1 MNLKERQMTPYDSPA
16 VTDDVSV
23 AGEQPALPPAATL
36 ADVQARLQ
44 ANPSRERRHVEMKS
58 AIRKMGEALHRPLID
73 IPADPAQLRGLI
85 AAASRASIGMSKAR
99 WSRVRSLTLAALRD
113 LGIDM
118 MPGRDIGGISPA
130 WKALADQLPTK
141 ALRIGLSRFMSNCA
155 RRGIEPCDVSSATF
169 EEFDVFIKG
178 KSLWQKPDVIYRG
191 TVRRWNAAAEA
202 VPGWPQTPIPLAA
215 HAHFYSLG
223 WTEFPA
229 SFTADVEAFL
239 FHAANQDELC
249 ELDEDYVSSVKQSTV
264 NLRRRQ
270 LRQLAS
276 VLVASGFPIEK
287 LTSLAGL
294 TEPENAKS
302 ALRYQ
307 RGRQGGET
315 TVSLVQMAWLLCTV
329 ARHWVKDRDHAEALR
344 VIAGRYKLKPKG
356 MTDRNR
362 SRLRQFDHKP
372 NQDALLHLPATVMSQ
387 AKRKPVGTPAEA
399 RRYMLAL
406 AVELLIIAPMR
417 VGNLT
422 GLEPARHILELGRG
436 RQRTRHI
443 YIPKSE
449 TKTDTA
455 FEVKLPDSCCAL
467 LDEYLKTYRARVCP
481 TSSPYLF
488 PSSGGGRRNTIAF
501 SKAITGFVEKETG
514 IKMHAHLFRQLA
526 GKFYLDAHPTD
537 IETVRQILGHRS
549 TATTAR
555 YYVEQRQAQAFGR
568 YDETLADLRGTSGR
582 IHRVAH
588 RQSNGLS
595 Q

>member
-1 MNLKERQMTPYDSPA
+1 MTPYDTQA
-16 VTDDVSV
+16 DIGHALI
-23 AGEQPALPPAATL
+23 AGDQPALPTHATL
-36 ADVQARLQ
+36 ADVLTRLE
-44 ANPSRERRHVEMKS
+44 ADPSRERRHVEMKS

-85 AAASRASIGMSKAR
+85 AAASRASIGMSKER

-118 MPGRDIGGISPA
+118 MPGRDIGGVSPA
-130 WKALADQLPTK
+130 WKALADQLSTK
-141 ALRIGLSRFMSNCA
+141 ALRIGLSRFMSHCT
-155 RRGIEPCDVSSATF
+155 RRGVEPFDVSCATF
-169 EEFDVFIKG
+169 EEFDAFIKG
-178 KSLWQKPDVIYRG
+178 KSLWQKPQVIYRG
-191 TVRRWNAAAEA
+191 TVRRWNTAVET
-202 VPGWPQTPIPLAA
+202 VPGWPQTPIPLAV
-215 HAHFYSLG
+215 HEHFYSLE
-223 WTEFPA
+223 WAEFPA
-229 SFTADVEAFL
+229 SLTADVEAFL

-249 ELDEDYVSSVKQSTV
+249 ELDDDYVSSVKPSTV

-287 LTSLAGL
+287 LTSLAVL
-294 TEPENAKS
+294 IEPENAKS

-315 TVSLVQMAWLLCTV
+315 TVSLVQLAWLLCTV
-329 ARHWVKDRDHAEALR
+329 ARYWVKNRDHAEELR
-344 VIAGRYKLKPKG
+344 VIAGRYKMKPKG

-372 NQDALLHLPATVMSQ
+372 NQDALLHLPATVMNQ
-387 AKRKPVGTPAEA
+387 VKRKPTGNPAEA
-399 RRYMLAL
+399 RRVMLAL

-422 GLEPARHILELGRG
+422 GLEPDRHILEFGRG
-436 RQRTRHI
+436 RQRTRRI
-443 YIPKSE
+443 YIPKHE

-455 FEVKLPDSCCAL
+455 FELTLPMSCGAL
-467 LDEYLKTYRARVCP
+467 MDEYLKTYRGRVCSVP
-481 TSSPYLF
+481 SPYLF
-488 PSSGGGRRNTIAF
+488 PSGGGGRRNTIAF
-501 SKAITGFVEKETG
+501 SKAITGFVENETG

-568 YDETLADLRGTSGR
+568 YDETLAELRAPSR
-582 IHRVAH
+582 RVHRVAH
-588 RQSNGLS
+588 RQNSNGMG